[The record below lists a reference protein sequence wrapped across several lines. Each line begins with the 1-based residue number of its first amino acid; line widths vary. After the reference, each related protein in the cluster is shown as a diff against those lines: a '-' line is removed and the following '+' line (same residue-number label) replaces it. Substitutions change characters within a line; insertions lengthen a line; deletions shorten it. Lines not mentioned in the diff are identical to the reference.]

1 MPSFDIVS
9 EIDKHELDNAIQQT
23 RREIENRFDFKGTEA
38 SIEETEEG
46 IVLRANS
53 EGRVDGIYSVL
64 EDKILRRKLSL
75 KILDKQKV
83 QPAGGQ
89 MHRQLVK
96 LREGI
101 ATDKAKEI
109 VKLIKDSKLKVQAS
123 IQGETVRVTGK
134 KRDDLQEAIALLKEK
149 DLELPLQYKNFRD

>member
-23 RREIENRFDFKGTEA
+23 RREIETRFDFKGTDA

-89 MHRQLVK
+89 MYRQLVK

-101 ATDKAKEI
+101 ATEKAKEI
-109 VKLIKDSKLKVQAS
+109 VKILKDSKMKVQAS
-123 IQGETVRVTGK
+123 IQGEAVRVTGK
-134 KRDDLQEAIALLKEK
+134 KRDDLQAAIALLKEK

>member
-23 RREIENRFDFKGTEA
+23 RREIETRFDFKGTDA

-89 MHRQLVK
+89 MYRQLVK

-101 ATDKAKEI
+101 ATEKAKEI
-109 VKLIKDSKLKVQAS
+109 VKIIKDSKMKVQAS

-134 KRDDLQEAIALLKEK
+134 KRDDLQAAIALLKEK

>member
-23 RREIENRFDFKGTEA
+23 RREIETRFDFKGTDA

-89 MHRQLVK
+89 MYRQLVK

-101 ATDKAKEI
+101 ATEKAKEI
-109 VKLIKDSKLKVQAS
+109 VKILKDSKMKVQAS

-134 KRDDLQEAIALLKEK
+134 KRDDLQAAIALLKEK

>member
-23 RREIENRFDFKGTEA
+23 RREIETRFDFKGTDA

-89 MHRQLVK
+89 MYRQLVK

-101 ATDKAKEI
+101 ATEKAKEI
-109 VKLIKDSKLKVQAS
+109 VKIIKDSKMKVQAS

-134 KRDDLQEAIALLKEK
+134 KRDDLQAAIALLKEK
-149 DLELPLQYKNFRD
+149 DLEFPLQYKNFRD

>member
-9 EIDKHELDNAIQQT
+9 EIDKHELDNAVQQT
-23 RREIENRFDFKGTEA
+23 RREIETRFDFKGTDA
-38 SIEETEEG
+38 SIEQTEEG
-46 IVLRANS
+46 LVLRANS
-53 EGRVDGIYSVL
+53 EGRVDGTYSVL
-64 EDKILRRKLSL
+64 QDKVLRRKLSL
-75 KILDKQKV
+75 KILDPQKV

-89 MHRQLVK
+89 MYRQLVK

-101 ATDKAKEI
+101 ATEKAKEI
-109 VKLIKDSKLKVQAS
+109 VKIIKDSKLKVQAS

-134 KRDDLQEAIALLKEK
+134 KRDDLQAVIAMLKEK

>member
-23 RREIENRFDFKGTEA
+23 RREIETRFDFKGTEA
-38 SIEETEEG
+38 TIEQTDEG

-89 MHRQLVK
+89 MFRQLVK

-101 ATDKAKEI
+101 ATEKAKEI
-109 VKLIKDSKLKVQAS
+109 VKIIKDSKMKVQAS
-123 IQGETVRVTGK
+123 IQGEAVRVTGK
-134 KRDDLQEAIALLKEK
+134 KRDDLQAAIALLKEK